1 MFIENKNI
9 MENIVETLFAK
20 DNSKPEGECKTCKN
34 KVNPLQS
41 GIIWFSIWVLIM
53 SVYGH
58 VTLFKKLFDFI
69 F

>member
-1 MFIENKNI
+1 

-20 DNSKPEGECKTCKN
+20 DNSKTEGECKSCKN
-34 KVNPLQS
+34 KVNPLQT
-41 GIIWFSIWVLIM
+41 GIIWFSIWMIIM

-58 VTLFKKLFDFI
+58 ITLFKKLFNLI

>member
-1 MFIENKNI
+1 MFVKNKNI

-41 GIIWFSIWVLIM
+41 GIIWFSIWMLIM
-53 SVYGH
+53 SFYGH
-58 VTLFKKLFDFI
+58 VVFFKKLFGLI